1 MDVYNKTNM
10 THINLIN
17 LGKEM
22 NEKDTIKKNS
32 NEYLEKAIKSI
43 KIHSEHINLKNSYES
58 ILTEIQKNN
67 YVFSIK
73 IEELILAIYLLKL
86 RCKNYKSEIKILKE
100 TEENINESYE
110 NVIEELEE
118 KEEELKVEKEQNQ
131 KIKIYGFI
139 FFVLYN
145 YMLLF
150 SLYDIYNQIISVI
163 NLIITF
169 GKYIIYF
176 IITDY
181 KTILTMMFIP
191 FIYIIVNY
199 NKKKYLFNKFKRQ

>member
-67 YVFSIK
+67 YVFSVK
-73 IEELILAIYLLKL
+73 NEELILAIYLLKL

-118 KEEELKVEKEQNQ
+118 KENELELEKDQNQ
-131 KIKIYGFI
+131 KIKIYSFI

-145 YMLLF
+145 YLLLF
-150 SLYDIYNQIISVI
+150 SLYDIYNQITSVI

-181 KTILTMMFIP
+181 KTILTMLFIP

-199 NKKKYLFNKFKRQ
+199 NKKKYLVNKFKRN

>member
-67 YVFSIK
+67 YVFSVK
-73 IEELILAIYLLKL
+73 NEELILAIYLLKL

-118 KEEELKVEKEQNQ
+118 KENELELEKDQNQ
-131 KIKIYGFI
+131 KIKIYSFI

-150 SLYDIYNQIISVI
+150 SLYDIYNQITSVI

-181 KTILTMMFIP
+181 KTILTMLFIP

-199 NKKKYLFNKFKRQ
+199 NKKKYLVNKFKRN

>member
-67 YVFSIK
+67 YVFSVK
-73 IEELILAIYLLKL
+73 NEELILAIYLLKL
-86 RCKNYKSEIKILKE
+86 RCKYYKNELKLVKE
-100 TEENINESYE
+100 TEKNINESYE

-118 KEEELKVEKEQNQ
+118 KENELELEKEQNQ
-131 KIKIYGFI
+131 KTKIYGLI

-145 YMLLF
+145 YLLLF
-150 SLYDIYNQIISVI
+150 SLYDIYNQITSVI

-181 KTILTMMFIP
+181 KTILTMLFIP

-199 NKKKYLFNKFKRQ
+199 NKKKYLVNKFKRN